1 MKGNESSM
9 KYLFEPRGVAII
21 GASHTP
27 GKIGYKV
34 VENIVVGG
42 YKGRIYPIN
51 PRGGELL
58 GLPVHKTLEDIEGP
72 VDVAMIT
79 VPAEI
84 VFSAIEECAR
94 KQTKF
99 AVIITSGFSEVGNV
113 AEERKIARF
122 ASEHGIRVI
131 GPNVFGLY
139 SSVSSLNATFGP
151 ADVKSGNVAIITQS
165 GAIGIAMIGK
175 TKVEGIGL
183 SAMISVGNKS
193 DVDETDLLDYL
204 TFQDDAKVVLMYLEG
219 IKSGERLVEVLK
231 KATRKK
237 PVVVIKSGRSSRGAQ
252 AAASHTGSLAGEDK
266 VFDDVARQCGVI
278 RAESIHEA
286 LDWCKFL
293 ADAPMP
299 LGEDCVIITNGGGI
313 GVLTADACEKYGV
326 NLSDEVAD
334 LKKTF
339 ESVMPSF
346 GSAKNPV
353 DITGGASPEDYD
365 KALVAALQNENIDS
379 VACLGCQTASFDA
392 PRFAQIAE
400 ERYGQYR
407 PVKPIVFSLFGG
419 EEVERSIV
427 DLKAKGIPVFSDVYD
442 MTAFLGALYQDYRNK
457 TNVPADVAT
466 ADIDI
471 PSIDAAI
478 ASARA
483 DGRHFLLS
491 HEAQQVMRAAQVV
504 IPQSRIA
511 HNPDEAVRLAEE
523 IGYPVVMKVISKD
536 IIHKSDAGGVALDLE
551 NKKEVLDAYE
561 AILRNCHAYK
571 ADAVIEG
578 MQIDEMIRH
587 GIETIV
593 GARRDAAFGPTVMFG
608 LGGVYVEVLRDIAFR
623 AFPISREETLNMI
636 GQIHAYPLL
645 LGVRGES
652 RKDIDEVASTITKVG
667 WILRNCPAIS
677 DIEVNPLV
685 VYDHGEGVKA
695 VDVRILLRESEEAK

>member
-21 GASHTP
+21 GASQTP

-51 PRGGELL
+51 PRGGEIL
-58 GLPVHKTLEDIEGP
+58 GLPVYKKMEDIEGP
-72 VDVAMIT
+72 VDVAMVV

-84 VFSAIEECAR
+84 AYNAIEECA
-94 KQTKF
+94 KKEVKF
-99 AVIITSGFSEVGNV
+99 AIIITSGFSEVGNV

-122 ASEHGIRVI
+122 AREHGVRIV
-131 GPNVFGLY
+131 GPNVFGIY
-139 SSVSSLNATFGP
+139 SAASSLNATFGP

-219 IKSGERLVEVLK
+219 VKSGERLVEVLK
-231 KATRKK
+231 RATRKK
-237 PVVVIKSGRSSRGAQ
+237 PVVVIKSGRSRRGAQ

-266 VFDDVARQCGVI
+266 VFDDISKQCGVI
-278 RAESIHEA
+278 RAESIQEA
-286 LDWCKFL
+286 LNWCKFL
-293 ADAPMP
+293 ADSPMP
-299 LGEDCVIITNGGGI
+299 KGEDCVIITNGGGI

-346 GSAKNPV
+346 GSAKNPI
-353 DITGGASPEDYD
+353 DITGGASPDDYD
-365 KALVAALQNENIDS
+365 KALGAALANDNIDS
-379 VACLGCQTASFDA
+379 VACLGCQTATFDA
-392 PRFAQIAE
+392 ARFGQIAE

-407 PVKPIVFSLFGG
+407 SVKPIVFSVFGG

-427 DLKAKGIPVFSDVYD
+427 DLKAKGIPVFPDVYE
-442 MTAFLGALYQDYRNK
+442 MTAFLGALYKDYRNK
-457 TNVPADVAT
+457 SGEPAPVAT
-466 ADIDI
+466 ADIDMAAI
-471 PSIDAAI
+471 ERAI

-491 HEAQQVMRAAQVV
+491 HEAQEVMRAAKVI
-504 IPQSRIA
+504 IPQSRVA
-511 HNPDEAVRLAEE
+511 HNPDESVRYAEE
-523 IGYPVVMKVISKD
+523 IGYPVVMKVVSKD
-536 IIHKSDAGGVALDLE
+536 IIHKSDAGGVALDLVD
-551 NKKEVLDAYE
+551 KKEVLDAYE
-561 AILRNCHAYK
+561 AILRNCRAYK

-578 MQIDEMIRH
+578 MQIDEMIQK
-587 GIETIV
+587 GVETIV
-593 GARRDAAFGPTVMFG
+593 GARRDNSFGPTVMFG
-608 LGGVYVEVLRDIAFR
+608 LGGVYVEVL
-623 AFPISREETLNMI
+623 
-636 GQIHAYPLL
+636 
-645 LGVRGES
+645 
-652 RKDIDEVASTITKVG
+652 K
-667 WILRNCPAIS
+667 
-677 DIEVNPLV
+677 
-685 VYDHGEGVKA
+685 
-695 VDVRILLRESEEAK
+695 

>member
-1 MKGNESSM
+1 M

-21 GASHTP
+21 GASQTP

-51 PRGGELL
+51 PRGGEILE
-58 GLPVHKTLEDIEGP
+58 LPVYKKMEDIEGP
-72 VDVAMIT
+72 VDVAMVV

-84 VFSAIEECAR
+84 AYNAIEECA
-94 KQTKF
+94 KKEVKF
-99 AVIITSGFSEVGNV
+99 AIIITSGFSEVGNV

-122 ASEHGIRVI
+122 AREHGVRIV
-131 GPNVFGLY
+131 GPNVFGIY
-139 SSVSSLNATFGP
+139 SAASSLNATFGP

-219 IKSGERLVEVLK
+219 VKSGERLVEVLK
-231 KATRKK
+231 RATRKK
-237 PVVVIKSGRSSRGAQ
+237 PVVVIKSGRSRRGAQ

-266 VFDDVARQCGVI
+266 VFDDISKQCGVI
-278 RAESIHEA
+278 RAESIQEA
-286 LDWCKFL
+286 LNWCKFL
-293 ADAPMP
+293 ADSPMP
-299 LGEDCVIITNGGGI
+299 KGEDCVIITNGGGI

-346 GSAKNPV
+346 GSAKNPI
-353 DITGGASPEDYD
+353 DITGGASPDDYD
-365 KALVAALQNENIDS
+365 KALGAALANDNIDS
-379 VACLGCQTASFDA
+379 VACLGCQTATFDA
-392 PRFAQIAE
+392 ARFGQIAE

-407 PVKPIVFSLFGG
+407 SVKPIVFSVFGG

-427 DLKAKGIPVFSDVYD
+427 DLKAKGIPVFPDVYE
-442 MTAFLGALYQDYRNK
+442 MTAFLGALYKDYRNK
-457 TNVPADVAT
+457 SGEPAPVAT
-466 ADIDI
+466 ADIDMAAI
-471 PSIDAAI
+471 ERAI

-491 HEAQQVMRAAQVV
+491 HEAQEVMRAAKVI
-504 IPQSRIA
+504 IPQSRVA
-511 HNPDEAVRLAEE
+511 HNPDESVRYAEE
-523 IGYPVVMKVISKD
+523 IGYPVVMKVVSKD
-536 IIHKSDAGGVALDLE
+536 IIHKSDAGGVALDLVD
-551 NKKEVLDAYE
+551 KKEVLDAYE
-561 AILRNCHAYK
+561 AILRNCRAYK

-578 MQIDEMIRH
+578 MQIDEMIQK
-587 GIETIV
+587 GVETIV
-593 GARRDAAFGPTVMFG
+593 GARRDNSFGPTVMFG
-608 LGGVYVEVLRDIAFR
+608 LGGVYVEVLKDIAFR
-623 AFPISREETLNMI
+623 SFPLSREETLNMI
-636 GQIHAYPLL
+636 GQINSYPLL

-652 RKDIDEVASTITKVG
+652 RKDIDEVANTIIKVG
-667 WILRNCPAIS
+667 WILHNCSAIS
-677 DIEVNPLV
+677 DIEVNPLM

-695 VDVRILLRESEEAK
+695 VDVRILLRESEEA

>member
-1 MKGNESSM
+1 M

-21 GASHTP
+21 GASQTP

-51 PRGGELL
+51 PRGGEIL
-58 GLPVHKTLEDIEGP
+58 GLPVYKKMEDIEGP
-72 VDVAMIT
+72 VDVAMIV

-84 VFSAIEECAR
+84 AYNAIEECA
-94 KQTKF
+94 KKEVKF
-99 AVIITSGFSEVGNV
+99 AIIITSGFSEVGNV

-122 ASEHGIRVI
+122 AREHGVRVV
-131 GPNVFGLY
+131 GPNVFGIY
-139 SSVSSLNATFGP
+139 SAASSLNATFGP

-204 TFQDDAKVVLMYLEG
+204 TFQEDAKVVLMYLEG
-219 IKSGERLVEVLK
+219 VKSGERLVEVLK
-231 KATRKK
+231 RATRKK
-237 PVVVIKSGRSSRGAQ
+237 PVVVIKSGRSRRGAQ

-266 VFDDVARQCGVI
+266 VFDDISKQCGVI
-278 RAESIHEA
+278 RAESIQEA
-286 LDWCKFL
+286 LNWCKFL
-293 ADAPMP
+293 ADSPMP
-299 LGEDCVIITNGGGI
+299 KGEDCVIITNGGGI

-346 GSAKNPV
+346 GSAKNPI
-353 DITGGASPEDYD
+353 DITGGASPDDYD
-365 KALVAALQNENIDS
+365 KALGAALTNDNIDS
-379 VACLGCQTASFDA
+379 VACLGCQTATFDA
-392 PRFAQIAE
+392 TRFGQIAE
-400 ERYGQYR
+400 ERYRQYR
-407 PVKPIVFSLFGG
+407 SVKPIVFSVFGG

-427 DLKAKGIPVFSDVYD
+427 DLKAKGIPVFPDVYE
-442 MTAFLGALYQDYRNK
+442 MTAFLGALYKDYRNK
-457 TNVPADVAT
+457 SGEPAPMAT
-466 ADIDI
+466 ADIDTAAI
-471 PSIDAAI
+471 ERAI

-491 HEAQQVMRAAQVV
+491 HEAQEVMRAAKVI
-504 IPQSRIA
+504 IPQSRVA
-511 HNPDEAVRLAEE
+511 HNPDEAVRYAEE
-523 IGYPVVMKVISKD
+523 IGYPVVMKVVSKD
-536 IIHKSDAGGVALDLE
+536 IIHKSDAGGVALDLVD
-551 NKKEVLDAYE
+551 KKEVLDAYE
-561 AILRNCHAYK
+561 AILRNCRAYK

-578 MQIDEMIRH
+578 MQIDEMIQK
-587 GIETIV
+587 GVETIV
-593 GARRDAAFGPTVMFG
+593 GARRDNSFGPTVMFG
-608 LGGVYVEVLRDIAFR
+608 LGGVYVEVLKDIAFR
-623 AFPISREETLNMI
+623 SFPLSREETLNMI
-636 GQIHAYPLL
+636 GQINSYPLL

-652 RKDIDEVASTITKVG
+652 RKDIDEVANTIIKVG
-667 WILRNCPAIS
+667 WILHNCSAIS
-677 DIEVNPLV
+677 DIEVNPLM

-695 VDVRILLRESEEAK
+695 VDVRILLRESEEA

>member
-1 MKGNESSM
+1 VKGNESSM

-21 GASHTP
+21 GASQSP

-42 YKGRIYPIN
+42 YRGRVYPIN
-51 PRGGELL
+51 PRGGEVL
-58 GLPVHKTLEDIEGP
+58 GLPVYKRMEDIEGP
-72 VDVAMIT
+72 VDVAVIV
-79 VPAEI
+79 VPADI
-84 VFSAIEECAR
+84 AFSAMEECAK

-99 AVIITSGFSEVGNV
+99 AIIITSGFSEVGNV

-122 ASEHGIRVI
+122 AREHGIRVI
-131 GPNVFGLY
+131 GPNVFGMY

-151 ADVKSGNVAIITQS
+151 SDVKSGNVAIITQS

-231 KATRKK
+231 KATRRK

-278 RAESIHEA
+278 RAESIQEA
-286 LDWCKFL
+286 LNWCKFL

-365 KALVAALQNENIDS
+365 KALVAALENNNIDS
-379 VACLGCQTASFDA
+379 VACLGCQTGSFNA

-400 ERYGQYR
+400 ERYLQYK

-419 EEVERSIV
+419 EEVEHSIV
-427 DLKAKGIPVFSDVYD
+427 ELKAKGIPVFSDVYE
-442 MTAFLGALYQDYRNK
+442 MTAFLGALYKDYRNK
-457 TNVPADVAT
+457 TSLPVEPAT
-466 ADIDI
+466 ADIDT
-471 PSIDAAI
+471 AAI
-478 ASARA
+478 DSAVASARA

-491 HEAQQVMRAAQVV
+491 HEAQQVMRAARII

-511 HNPDEAVRLAEE
+511 HNPDEAVRYAEE

-551 NKKEVLDAYE
+551 NRKEVLDAYE
-561 AILRNCHAYK
+561 AIMRNCRAYK

-578 MQIDEMIRH
+578 MQIDEMIKR
-587 GIETIV
+587 GVETIV
-593 GARRDAAFGPTVMFG
+593 GARRDKSFGPTVMFG
-608 LGGVYVEVLRDIAFR
+608 LGGVYVEVLKDIAFR
-623 AFPISREETLNMI
+623 SFPLSREETLNMI
-636 GQIHAYPLL
+636 GQIHSYPLL
-645 LGVRGES
+645 LGVRGEA
-652 RKDIDEVASTITKVG
+652 RKDIDEVANTITKVG
-667 WILRNCPAIS
+667 WILRNCTAIS

-685 VYDHGEGVKA
+685 VYDHGDGVKA
-695 VDVRILLRESEEAK
+695 VDVRILLRESEEA

>member
-1 MKGNESSM
+1 M

-21 GASHTP
+21 GASQSP

-42 YKGRIYPIN
+42 FRGRIYPIN
-51 PRGGELL
+51 PRGGEVL
-58 GLPVHKTLEDIEGP
+58 GLPIYKRMEDIEGP
-72 VDVAMIT
+72 VDVAIVV
-79 VPAEI
+79 VPADI
-84 VFSAIEECAR
+84 AFGAMEECA
-94 KQTKF
+94 KKDVKF
-99 AVIITSGFSEVGNV
+99 AIIISSGFSEVGNV

-122 ASEHGIRVI
+122 AREHGIRVI
-131 GPNVFGLY
+131 GPNVFGMY

-151 ADVKSGNVAIITQS
+151 ADIKSGNVAIITQS

-193 DVDETDLLDYL
+193 DVDETDLLDHL
-204 TFQDDAKVVLMYLEG
+204 IFQDNTKVVLMYLEG
-219 IKSGERLVEVLK
+219 VKSGERLVEVLK

-237 PVVVIKSGRSSRGAQ
+237 PVVVIKSGRSRRGAQ

-278 RAESIHEA
+278 RAESIQEA
-286 LDWCKFL
+286 LNWCKFL

-299 LGEDCVIITNGGGI
+299 TGEDCVIITNGGGI

-346 GSAKNPV
+346 GSAKNPI
-353 DITGGASPEDYD
+353 DITGGASPDDYD
-365 KALVAALQNENIDS
+365 KALVAALGNDNIDS
-379 VACLGCQTASFDA
+379 VACLGCQTGSFDA
-392 PRFAQIAE
+392 SQFARIAE
-400 ERYGQYR
+400 ERYRQYH

-427 DLKAKGIPVFSDVYD
+427 ELKAKGIPVFPDVYE
-442 MTAFLGALYQDYRNK
+442 MTAFLGALYKDYRNK
-457 TNVPADVAT
+457 MTGTAEVAT
-466 ADIDI
+466 ADIDTAA
-471 PSIDAAI
+471 IDRAI

-491 HEAQQVMRAAQVV
+491 HEAQEVMRAAKVI
-504 IPQSRIA
+504 IPQSRVA
-511 HNPDEAVRLAEE
+511 HNPEAAVRCAEE

-536 IIHKSDAGGVALDLE
+536 IIHKSDAGGVALDLVD
-551 NKKEVLDAYE
+551 KKEVLDAYE
-561 AILRNCHAYK
+561 AILRNCRAYK

-578 MQIDEMIRH
+578 IQVDEMIQK
-587 GIETIV
+587 GVETIV
-593 GARRDAAFGPTVMFG
+593 GARRDNSFGPTVMFG
-608 LGGVYVEVLRDIAFR
+608 LGGVYVEVLKDIAFR
-623 AFPISREETLNMI
+623 SFPLSREETLNMI
-636 GQIHAYPLL
+636 GQINSYPLL
-645 LGVRGES
+645 LGVRGEA
-652 RKDIDEVASTITKVG
+652 RKDIDEVADTIIKVG
-667 WILRNCPAIS
+667 WILQNCKAIS
-677 DIEVNPLV
+677 DIEINPLV

-695 VDVRILLRESEEAK
+695 VDVRILLRESEEA

>member
-1 MKGNESSM
+1 M

-21 GASHTP
+21 GASQTP
-27 GKIGYKV
+27 GKIGYRV

-42 YKGRIYPIN
+42 YKGKIYPIN

-58 GLPVHKTLEDIEGP
+58 GLPVYKRMEDIEGP
-72 VDVAMIT
+72 VDVATIT
-79 VPAEI
+79 VPAEF
-84 VFSAIEECAR
+84 VFSAIEECAK

-113 AEERKIARF
+113 AEERRIARF
-122 ASEHGIRVI
+122 ARENGVRVI
-131 GPNVFGLY
+131 GPNVFGVY
-139 SSVSSLNATFGP
+139 SAVSSLNATFGP
-151 ADVKSGNVAIITQS
+151 SDVKSGNVAIITQS

-193 DVDETDLLDYL
+193 DVDETDLLDYV

-219 IKSGERLVEVLK
+219 VKSGERLVEVLK

-278 RAESIHEA
+278 RAESIQEA
-286 LDWCKFL
+286 LNWCKFL

-365 KALVAALQNENIDS
+365 KALVAALENDNIDS
-379 VACLGCQTASFDA
+379 VACLGCQTGSFDA

-400 ERYGQYR
+400 ERYQQYK

-419 EEVERSIV
+419 EEVEHSIV
-427 DLKAKGIPVFSDVYD
+427 DLKAKGIPVFPDVYE

-457 TNVPADVAT
+457 SSLPAEVAT
-466 ADIDI
+466 ADIDTAA
-471 PSIDAAI
+471 IDSAI

-511 HNPDEAVRLAEE
+511 HNPTEAVRCAEE

-561 AILRNCHAYK
+561 AILRNCRAYK
-571 ADAVIEG
+571 ANAVIEG

-608 LGGVYVEVLRDIAFR
+608 LGGVYVEVLKDIAFR
-623 AFPISREETLNMI
+623 SFPISREETLNMI

-652 RKDIDEVASTITKVG
+652 RKDIDQVANTITKVG

-695 VDVRILLRESEEAK
+695 VDVRILLRESEEA

>member
-1 MKGNESSM
+1 VKGNESSM

-21 GASHTP
+21 GASQSP
-27 GKIGYKV
+27 GKIGFKV

-42 YKGRIYPIN
+42 FKGKIYPIN
-51 PRGGELL
+51 PRGGEVL
-58 GLPVHKTLEDIEGP
+58 GLPVYKRMEDIEGP
-72 VDVAMIT
+72 VDVAVVV

-84 VFSAIEECAR
+84 AFAAMEECA
-94 KQTKF
+94 KKEVKF
-99 AVIITSGFSEVGNV
+99 AIIITSGFSEVGNV

-122 ASEHGIRVI
+122 AREHGIRVI
-131 GPNVFGLY
+131 GPNVFGVY
-139 SSVSSLNATFGP
+139 SASSSLNATFGP
-151 ADVKSGNVAIITQS
+151 ADIKSGNVAIITQS

-219 IKSGERLVEVLK
+219 VKSGERLVEVLK

-237 PVVVIKSGRSSRGAQ
+237 PVVVIKSGRSRRGAQ

-278 RAESIHEA
+278 RAESIQEA
-286 LDWCKFL
+286 LNWCKFL
-293 ADAPMP
+293 ADSPMP
-299 LGEDCVIITNGGGI
+299 IGEDCVIITNGGGI

-346 GSAKNPV
+346 GSAKNPI
-353 DITGGASPEDYD
+353 DITGGASPDDYD
-365 KALVAALQNENIDS
+365 KALVAALGNENIDA
-379 VACLGCQTASFDA
+379 VACLGCQTGSFNA
-392 PRFAQIAE
+392 ARFAQIAE
-400 ERYGQYR
+400 ERYRQYR

-419 EEVERSIV
+419 EEIERSIV
-427 DLKAKGIPVFSDVYD
+427 ELKAKGIPVFPDVYE
-442 MTAFLGALYQDYRNK
+442 MTAFLGALYKDYRNK
-457 TNVPADVAT
+457 MTEPGDVAT
-466 ADIDI
+466 ANIDTAT
-471 PSIDAAI
+471 IDRAV

-491 HEAQQVMRAAQVV
+491 HEAQEVMRAAKVV
-504 IPQSRIA
+504 IPQSRVA
-511 HNPDEAVRLAEE
+511 HNPEEAVRCAEE
-523 IGYPVVMKVISKD
+523 IGYPVVMKVVSKD
-536 IIHKSDAGGVALDLE
+536 IIHKSDAGGVALDLVD
-551 NKKEVLDAYE
+551 KKEVLDAYE
-561 AILRNCHAYK
+561 AILRNCRAYK

-578 MQIDEMIRH
+578 IQVDEMIQK
-587 GIETIV
+587 GVETIV
-593 GARRDAAFGPTVMFG
+593 GARRDNSFGPTVMFG
-608 LGGVYVEVLRDIAFR
+608 LGGVYVEVLKDIAFR
-623 AFPISREETLNMI
+623 SFPLSREETLNMI
-636 GQIHAYPLL
+636 GQINSYPLL

-652 RKDIDEVASTITKVG
+652 RKDIDEVANTIIKVG
-667 WILRNCPAIS
+667 WILQNCSAIS

-695 VDVRILLRESEEAK
+695 VDVRILLRESEEA

>member
-9 KYLFEPRGVAII
+9 KYLFEPRGVAVI

-42 YKGRIYPIN
+42 YKGKVYPIN

-58 GLPVHKTLEDIEGP
+58 GWPVHRTLDEIDSPI
-72 VDVAMIT
+72 DVAAIT
-79 VPAEI
+79 VPADI
-84 VFSAIEECAR
+84 VFSAIEECAK
-94 KQTKF
+94 KQVKF
-99 AVIITSGFSEVGNV
+99 AIIITSGFSEVGNV

-122 ASEHGIRVI
+122 ATEHGVRVI

-139 SSVSSLNATFGP
+139 SATASLNATFGP

-193 DVDETDLLDYL
+193 DVDETDLLEYL

-219 IKSGERLVEVLK
+219 VKSGERLVEVLK

-252 AAASHTGSLAGEDK
+252 AAASHTGSLAGVDK

-278 RAESIHEA
+278 RAESIQEA
-286 LDWCKFL
+286 LNWCKFL
-293 ADAPMP
+293 ADTPMP

-365 KALVAALQNENIDS
+365 KALVAALANDNIDS
-379 VACLGCQTASFDA
+379 VACLGCQTGSFDA

-400 ERYGQYR
+400 ERYRQYK

-419 EEVERSIV
+419 EEVEHSIV
-427 DLKAKGIPVFSDVYD
+427 DLKAKGIPVFPDVYE

-457 TNVPADVAT
+457 TSLPSEVAT
-466 ADIDI
+466 ADIDTAAI
-471 PSIDAAI
+471 NSAI

-491 HEAQQVMRAAQVV
+491 HEAQQVMRAAHVV
-504 IPQSRIA
+504 IPQSRVA
-511 HNPDEAVRLAEE
+511 HNPDEAVRCAEE

-608 LGGVYVEVLRDIAFR
+608 LGGVYVEVLKDIAFR
-623 AFPISREETLNMI
+623 SFPISREETLNMI
-636 GQIHAYPLL
+636 GQIHSYPLL

-652 RKDIDEVASTITKVG
+652 RKDIDEVADTITKVG
-667 WILRNCPAIS
+667 WILRKCPAIS

-695 VDVRILLRESEEAK
+695 VDVRILLRESEEA

>member
-1 MKGNESSM
+1 M

-21 GASHTP
+21 GASQTP

-51 PRGGELL
+51 PRGGEIL
-58 GLPVHKTLEDIEGP
+58 GLPVYKKMEDIEGP
-72 VDVAMIT
+72 VDVAMIV

-84 VFSAIEECAR
+84 AYNAIEECA
-94 KQTKF
+94 KKEVKF
-99 AVIITSGFSEVGNV
+99 AIIITSGFSEVGNV

-122 ASEHGIRVI
+122 AREHGLRVV
-131 GPNVFGLY
+131 GPNVFGIY
-139 SSVSSLNATFGP
+139 SAASSLNATFGP

-204 TFQDDAKVVLMYLEG
+204 TFQEDAKVVLMYLEG
-219 IKSGERLVEVLK
+219 VKSGERLVEVLK
-231 KATRKK
+231 RATRKK
-237 PVVVIKSGRSSRGAQ
+237 PVVVIKSGRSRRGAQ

-266 VFDDVARQCGVI
+266 VFDDISKQCGVI
-278 RAESIHEA
+278 RAESIQEA
-286 LDWCKFL
+286 LNWCKFL
-293 ADAPMP
+293 ADSPMP
-299 LGEDCVIITNGGGI
+299 KGEDCVIITNGGGI

-346 GSAKNPV
+346 GSAKNPI
-353 DITGGASPEDYD
+353 DITGGASPDDYD
-365 KALVAALQNENIDS
+365 KALGAALTNDNIDS
-379 VACLGCQTASFDA
+379 VACLGCQTATFDA
-392 PRFAQIAE
+392 TRFGQIAE
-400 ERYGQYR
+400 ERYRQYR
-407 PVKPIVFSLFGG
+407 SVKPIVFSVFGG

-427 DLKAKGIPVFSDVYD
+427 DLKAKGIPVFPDVYE
-442 MTAFLGALYQDYRNK
+442 MTAFLGALYKDYRNK
-457 TNVPADVAT
+457 SGEPAPMAT
-466 ADIDI
+466 ADIDTAAI
-471 PSIDAAI
+471 ERAI

-491 HEAQQVMRAAQVV
+491 HEAQEVMRAAKVI
-504 IPQSRIA
+504 IPQSRVA
-511 HNPDEAVRLAEE
+511 HNPDEAVRYAEE
-523 IGYPVVMKVISKD
+523 IGYPVVMKVVSKD
-536 IIHKSDAGGVALDLE
+536 IIHKSDAGGVALDLVD
-551 NKKEVLDAYE
+551 KKEVLDAYE
-561 AILRNCHAYK
+561 AILRNCRAYK

-578 MQIDEMIRH
+578 MQIDEMIQK
-587 GIETIV
+587 GVETIV
-593 GARRDAAFGPTVMFG
+593 GARRDNSFGPTVMFG
-608 LGGVYVEVLRDIAFR
+608 LGGVYVEVLKDIAFR
-623 AFPISREETLNMI
+623 SFPLSREETLNMI
-636 GQIHAYPLL
+636 GQINSYPLL

-652 RKDIDEVASTITKVG
+652 RKDIDEVANTIIKVG
-667 WILRNCPAIS
+667 WILHNCSAIS
-677 DIEVNPLV
+677 DIEVNPLM

-695 VDVRILLRESEEAK
+695 VDVRILLRESEEA

>member
-1 MKGNESSM
+1 M
-9 KYLFEPRGVAII
+9 KYLFEPRGIAII
-21 GASHTP
+21 GASHSP

-42 YKGRIYPIN
+42 FKEKVYPIN
-51 PRGGELL
+51 PRGGEML
-58 GLPVHKTLEDIEGP
+58 GLPVYQRMEDIEGP
-72 VDVAMIT
+72 VDVAVIV
-79 VPAEI
+79 VPAA
-84 VFSAIEECAR
+84 VAFGAMEECA
-94 KQTKF
+94 KKDVKF
-99 AVIITSGFSEVGNV
+99 AIIISSGFSEVGNV
-113 AEERKIARF
+113 AEERKITRF
-122 ASEHGIRVI
+122 AKEHGIRVV
-131 GPNVFGLY
+131 GPNVFGMY
-139 SSVSSLNATFGP
+139 SATASLNATFGP

-204 TFQDDAKVVLMYLEG
+204 TFQDDAKVILMYLEG
-219 IKSGERLVEVLK
+219 VKSGERLVEVLK
-231 KATRKK
+231 RTTRKK

-278 RAESIHEA
+278 RAESIQEA

-299 LGEDCVIITNGGGI
+299 SGEDCVIITNGGGI

-353 DITGGASPEDYD
+353 DLTGGASPEDYD
-365 KALVAALQNENIDS
+365 KALVAALENDNIDS
-379 VACLGCQTASFDA
+379 VACLGCQTGSFDA

-400 ERYGQYR
+400 ERYLQYR

-427 DLKAKGIPVFSDVYD
+427 ELKAKGIPVFPDVYD
-442 MTAFLGALYQDYRNK
+442 MTSFLGALYTDYRNK
-457 TNVPADVAT
+457 TAETAEMAT
-466 ADIDI
+466 AEIDT
-471 PSIDAAI
+471 AAI
-478 ASARA
+478 DRAVAAARA

-491 HEAQQVMRAAQVV
+491 HEAQEVMRAARVV
-504 IPQSRIA
+504 IPESRVA
-511 HNPDEAVRLAEE
+511 HNPDEAVRCAEE
-523 IGYPVVMKVISKD
+523 IGYPVVMKVVSKD

-561 AILRNCHAYK
+561 AIMRNCRGYK

-578 MQIDEMIRH
+578 IQVDEMIQR
-587 GIETIV
+587 GVETIV
-593 GARRDAAFGPTVMFG
+593 GARRDGSFGPTVMFG
-608 LGGVYVEVLRDIAFR
+608 LGGVYVEVLKDIAFR
-623 AFPISREETLNMI
+623 SFPLSREETLNMI
-636 GQIHAYPLL
+636 GQINAYPLL

-652 RKDIDEVASTITKVG
+652 RKDIDEVANTIIKVG
-667 WILRNCPAIS
+667 WILRNCSAIS

-695 VDVRILLRESEEAK
+695 VDVRILLRESEEA